1 MLGDDVKFSTV
12 YCVCRLYG
20 LRLQG
25 WYEVLCGKYGERVCG
40 RDVCIVRT
48 SLPAQDVYLP
58 HLLHLLYLSVKY
70 GVAA

>member
-25 WYEVLCGKYGERVCG
+25 WYVRCCAGSMEKGCVEETFVLCGRLFPRKM
-40 RDVCIVRT
+40 CIYRIRKVWG
-48 SLPAQDVYLP
+48 S
-58 HLLHLLYLSVKY
+58 SV
-70 GVAA
+70 VA